1 MAPMAFEALARGP
14 RASGLETPDALQMQ
28 VFVEVTERALTL
40 NPARLL
46 ESVELTRRRA
56 GDRVG

>member
-1 MAPMAFEALARGP
+1 
-14 RASGLETPDALQMQ
+14 MQ